1 MDVGIFLA
9 AFGISLLELSEAGAV
24 AVIYRGIF
32 NSNKPYI
39 YAILGVLT
47 VLIPTFLLGS
57 FISLLPLN
65 YVLIAAGII
74 LFYFGYRLL
83 RSARRSIKGLRKPHE
98 KEKEESIAVVYTIGA
113 TEAFEAAL
121 VIIALIPQN
130 YVSTLIGT
138 LSASLVV
145 IALTIILKS
154 QIMKIRVPQL
164 KYALS
169 ALLFSLGTLWFGEVF
184 IGIDE
189 IFLPLFFVV
198 YLAVNYALIRI

>member
-1 MDVGIFLA
+1 MDVSIFLA
-9 AFGISLLELSEAGAV
+9 AFGISILELSEAGAV

-32 NSNKPYI
+32 KTNRPYL
-39 YAILGVLT
+39 YAVLGVLT

-65 YVLIAAGII
+65 YVLVVAGVI
-74 LFYFGYRLL
+74 LFYFGYRLI

-121 VIIALIPQN
+121 VLIALIPQD
-130 YVSTLIGT
+130 YVSTLFGT

-154 QIMKIRVPQL
+154 RIMKIRVPQL

-189 IFLPLFFVV
+189 IFLPLFFVI
-198 YLAVNYALIRI
+198 YLGINYALIRI

>member
-1 MDVGIFLA
+1 MDISIFLA
-9 AFGISLLELSEAGAV
+9 AFGISILELSEAGAV

-65 YVLIAAGII
+65 YVLIVAGVV
-74 LFYFGYRLL
+74 LFYFGYKLL
-83 RSARRSIKGLRKPHE
+83 RSARRAIKGLRKPHE

-145 IALTIILKS
+145 VVLTMILKS
-154 QIMKIRVPQL
+154 QIMKIRIPQL

-169 ALLFSLGTLWFGEVF
+169 ALLFSLGSLWFGEVF
-184 IGIDE
+184 IGMDE
-189 IFLPLFFVV
+189 IFLPLFFII
-198 YLAVNYALIRI
+198 YLAVNYILIRL